1 MRPKNTKEEGFME
14 FLVYKESDKFIGVCL
29 TFDIVEEGHDPIT
42 LMKSIEEAS
51 TLHLEIVIKEN
62 MSDDLLNRYA
72 PDEYWTKYFAVLE
85 QIKKSNEIGSY
96 FRRSPYHQTQA
107 VAIA

>member
-1 MRPKNTKEEGFME
+1 MRPKNTKQEGFME
-14 FLVYKESDKFIGVCL
+14 FLVYKEDDRFIGVCL
-29 TFDIVEEGHDPIT
+29 TFDIVEEGYDPIT

-62 MSDDLLNRYA
+62 MSDELLNRYA
-72 PDEYWTKYFAVLE
+72 PDEYWVKYFAVLAHS
-85 QIKKSNEIGSY
+85 QKLNKPTSY

-107 VAIA
+107 VAVA

>member
-1 MRPKNTKEEGFME
+1 ME
-14 FLVYKESDKFIGVCL
+14 FLVYKENDKFIGVCL
-29 TFDIVEEGHDPIT
+29 TFDIVEEGHDPIA

-51 TLHLEIVIKEN
+51 MLHLEIVIKEN

-72 PDEYWTKYFAVLE
+72 PDEYWTKYFTILE
-85 QIKKSNEIGSY
+85 QIKKSNKISSY

-107 VAIA
+107 VAVA